1 VRHRDAYI
9 SLAEKGLYLAIHF
22 PHDDPP
28 GWCWGKPL
36 SSGRTSK
43 DSFWVNFTAAG
54 EDYEVSDD
62 VKVNISALTAENYKK
77 TWAVVA
83 PNDFKEH
90 DEVR

>member
-1 VRHRDAYI
+1 MHTLAWPKRAFTLPFISRMMTLRDGAGANLCPPDGHQRTPSGST
-9 SLAEKGLYLAIHF
+9 SLQLG
-22 PHDDPP
+22 
-28 GWCWGKPL
+28 G
-36 SSGRTSK
+36 
-43 DSFWVNFTAAG
+43 
-54 EDYEVSDD
+54 DYEVSDD